1 MLKTASGRTIMGAFI
16 AACVA
21 FIVLGA
27 GGYFAL
33 GGVQQPTGAAYST
46 QATRIDPN
54 WSWREQGNET
64 CEPRSSWQWFFVDF
78 GTPKGEAKTCSVSQ

>member
-1 MLKTASGRTIMGAFI
+1 MGAFF

-21 FIVLGA
+21 FIVLAA

-33 GGVQQPTGAAYST
+33 GGAQQPTGAAYST
-46 QATRIDPN
+46 GATRIDPSWN
-54 WSWREQGNET
+54 WRVEGNKE

-78 GTPKGEAKTCSVSQ
+78 GTPEGEAKACSVSQ

>member
-1 MLKTASGRTIMGAFI
+1 MGAFI

-27 GGYFAL
+27 GGYLAL
-33 GGVQQPTGAAYST
+33 GEAQQSSGAAYST
-46 QATRIDPN
+46 QATRIEPN
-54 WSWREQGNET
+54 WSWRAQGNEA

-78 GTPKGEAKTCSVSQ
+78 GTPEGEAKACSVSQ

>member
-1 MLKTASGRTIMGAFI
+1 MGAFF

-27 GGYFAL
+27 GGYFGL
-33 GGVQQPTGAAYST
+33 GAMQTSTGAANTS
-46 QATRIDPN
+46 QGARIDPS
-54 WSWREQGNET
+54 WSWRTQGSQA

-78 GTPKGEAKTCSVSQ
+78 GTPEGEAKACSVSQ

>member
-1 MLKTASGRTIMGAFI
+1 MGAFV

-27 GGYFAL
+27 GGYLVL
-33 GGVQQPTGAAYST
+33 GGAQKSAGVAYST
-46 QATRIDPN
+46 QSTRIDPS
-54 WSWREQGNET
+54 WSWRAQGNEA

-78 GTPKGEAKTCSVSQ
+78 GTPKGEAKVCSVSQ

>member
-1 MLKTASGRTIMGAFI
+1 MGAFF

-27 GGYFAL
+27 GGYLAL
-33 GGVQQPTGAAYST
+33 NEVQQPAGVAYST
-46 QATRIDPN
+46 GGARIDPS
-54 WSWREQGNET
+54 WSWRTQGAQA

-78 GTPKGEAKTCSVSQ
+78 GTPEGEAKTCSVSQ